1 MKITLSWLTK
11 YLDIN
16 ESVDELSNLLTFA
29 GIEVEGITSIGA
41 LPSSVIAARVVS
53 AEPVPKT
60 DHLKLCQVDIGDYAF
75 AAKAED
81 NTLQVICGAPNCQ
94 AGMMAIL
101 ALPGSV
107 LGDLEIKTA
116 KIRGIV
122 SNGMLCSE
130 RELGISENHAGIV
143 RLPDQTVIGTSVNEL
158 YELPDTVFE
167 LEITPNRSDL
177 LGYKGIARDLSA
189 KLNRPMREPALKD
202 VRFTND
208 GPQLGLYNEEPEL
221 CPRYTA
227 RVIHG
232 VQVTES
238 PLWLKSALIK
248 SGLRPINNIV
258 DITNYV
264 MMETGHPLHAFDYAK
279 LVGKDPMSSHPDIV
293 IRKAYPQ
300 EEVLALDGRKYTLD
314 GDELVIADGQKASAI
329 AGVMG
334 LEHSSITAETKT
346 IVLESAAFHPGSIRR
361 TSYKL
366 KLSSDSSYRFERHLS
381 AEYAQDVSI
390 RATNLIQDLAGG
402 EVCGALLDD
411 YPNPESEQYLA
422 LRPARFTHL
431 IGFELPESEIRSYMA
446 NLHFTY
452 MGAGRYIKGTQTT
465 VNELL
470 TEDAASKLS
479 TAVYAHYYRVP
490 SYRKD
495 MGREADILEEL
506 ARLAGYDKVPQKTAP
521 QQVMDRHAYRIRNKV
536 MDWMVQWGCY
546 ETLNYS
552 FCDPRQM
559 QDLGFEPEELPLISL
574 INPQSSNQSV
584 MRVSLVPQLLTNL
597 AYNLNHAERDV
608 KLFEQAKVYQKR
620 GTEHV
625 EPTQLAAVFTGSR
638 TLEHWQS
645 KAQPIDLTWIKGCF
659 EGLPTSLG
667 LSYTLSPVTVPYLA
681 PGEAFSCS
689 CNGTIFGSFGRVKP
703 SVLAKWGIDSSTIKQ
718 DVWIIEY
725 SVDTLVALSRN
736 INISYCAI
744 SRYPAVVRDI
754 SFLAPQKHT
763 YEELKRAITSLDET
777 LVADVQ
783 VFDEYLSQ
791 QIPEGCRSLSLHIV
805 LQDQEKTLT
814 DERVE
819 RLMNSVQKTLI
830 ENYSIRMR

>member
-1 MKITLSWLTK
+1 
-11 YLDIN
+11 
-16 ESVDELSNLLTFA
+16 
-29 GIEVEGITSIGA
+29 
-41 LPSSVIAARVVS
+41 
-53 AEPVPKT
+53 
-60 DHLKLCQVDIGDYAF
+60 
-75 AAKAED
+75 
-81 NTLQVICGAPNCQ
+81 
-94 AGMMAIL
+94 
-101 ALPGSV
+101 
-107 LGDLEIKTA
+107 
-116 KIRGIV
+116 
-122 SNGMLCSE
+122 
-130 RELGISENHAGIV
+130 SENHAGIV

-202 VRFTND
+202 VRFAED

-232 VQVTES
+232 VQVSES
-238 PLWLKSALIK
+238 PLWLKTALIK

-258 DITNYV
+258 DVTNFI

-279 LVGKDPMSSHPDIV
+279 LVGKDPQGSHPDIV
-293 IRKAYPQ
+293 VRKAFPH
-300 EEVLALDGRKYTLD
+300 EEVLALDGRTYTLD

-334 LEHSSITAETKT
+334 LEHTSITADTRT

-381 AEYAQDVSI
+381 AAYAEDVSI
-390 RATNLIQDLAGG
+390 RATNMILELAGG
-402 EVCGALLDD
+402 KVCGAMLDD
-411 YPNPESEQYLA
+411 YPNPEPEQYLA
-422 LRPARFTHL
+422 LRPARFKHL
-431 IGFELPESEIRSYMA
+431 IGFALPEREIRSYMA
-446 NLHFTY
+446 NLHFEY
-452 MGAGRYIKGTQTT
+452 MGTGRYSKGMQTSVT
-465 VNELL
+465 ELL
-470 TEDAASKLS
+470 TDDAASKLS
-479 TAVYAHYYRVP
+479 AAEYAHYYRVP
-490 SYRKD
+490 PYRKD

-521 QQVMDRHAYRIRNKV
+521 QQVMDRHAYRIRNKT

-584 MRVSLVPQLLTNL
+584 LRISLVPQLLSNL

-620 GTEHV
+620 GTEHC
-625 EPTQLAAVFTGSR
+625 EPIQLAAVFTGSR
-638 TLEHWQS
+638 TAEHWQS

-659 EGLPTSLG
+659 EGLPKHLG
-667 LSYTLSPVTVPYLA
+667 LNCTLGPVNVPYLVS
-681 PGEAFSCS
+681 EESFSAS
-689 CNGTIFGSFGRVKP
+689 CAGTVVGSFGRVKP
-703 SVLAKWGIDSSTIKQ
+703 SILAKWGIDSSTIKQ

-725 SVDTLVALSRN
+725 SVDTLVELSRN
-736 INISYCAI
+736 VSVSYCAI

-754 SFLAPQKHT
+754 SFLAPQTHP
-763 YEELKRAITSLDET
+763 YEELKRAITSLDEA
-777 LVADVQ
+777 LVSDVQ
-783 VFDEYLSQ
+783 VFDEYRSQ
-791 QIPEGCRSLSLHIV
+791 QIPEGFRSLSLHIV

-819 RLMNSVQKTLI
+819 QLMNSVQKTLI
-830 ENYSIRMR
+830 EKYSIRMR